1 MIWSEHTEFLLEEL
15 HFRGMFNKKR
25 PNRKISDS
33 KQKQHKKRPNRK
45 IIDSKQKQHKK
56 RPNRKII
63 DSKQKQHIL
72 LLDVLYVIK
81 SFMGCN
87 Y

>member
-1 MIWSEHTEFLLEEL
+1 MIWSEHTEILLEEL
-15 HFRGMFNKKR
+15 HYRGIFNKQR
-25 PNRKISDS
+25 PNR
-33 KQKQHKKRPNRK
+33 N
-45 IIDSKQKQHKK
+45 
-56 RPNRKII
+56 II

-72 LLDVLYVIK
+72 PLDVLYVIK

>member
-15 HFRGMFNKKR
+15 HYRGIQR
-25 PNRKISDS
+25 PNR
-33 KQKQHKKRPNRK
+33 N
-45 IIDSKQKQHKK
+45 IIDSKQKQ
-56 RPNRKII
+56 PNRNII
-63 DSKQKQHIL
+63 DSKQKQPIL
-72 LLDVLYVIK
+72 LLDVLYLIK

>member
-45 IIDSKQKQHKK
+45 IIDSKQKQH
-56 RPNRKII
+56 
-63 DSKQKQHIL
+63 IL